1 MQPLAERPS
10 TPQVRVGLDIGGTKT
25 AGGVVLLPEGAVLA
39 RRVIPTRPARQGM
52 DVLRDTLDLAQ
63 LLIDISTSMGY
74 AVDGIGAG
82 VAELVTGDGAIAS
95 ADTIP
100 WRGLPVRQQLSQLA
114 PAVVESD
121 VRAAAMAEAMY
132 GAGRGYPC
140 FAYVTVGTGISYT
153 LVQEGEPYRGAHGNA
168 LVLASGQTS
177 HTCTHC
183 GERSVMVLEQYAS
196 GPAIARRY
204 AARAGRNGVNGEDVI
219 GAADANDPIA
229 VEIVTSAGAALGAA
243 VGFLV
248 NLLDPAAIVVGGGL
262 GSCGSHHYWR
272 HFVESTRAHI
282 WAEGSRDL
290 PIVTAGLGPDA
301 GVVGAALA
309 SWRRVEAAKERR

>member
-1 MQPLAERPS
+1 VQPLAERAS

-25 AGGVVLLPEGAVLA
+25 AGGVVLLPEGEVLA
-39 RRVIPTRPARQGM
+39 RRVMPTRPARRGM
-52 DVLRDTLDLAQ
+52 DVFRDTLDLAQ
-63 LLIDISTSMGY
+63 RLIDMSTSMGY

-82 VAELVTGDGAIAS
+82 VAELVTSDGEIAS

-100 WRGLPVRQQLSQLA
+100 WRGLPIRQQLSQLA

-121 VRAAAMAEAMY
+121 VRAAAMAEAVY
-132 GAGRGYPC
+132 GAGREYSC

-153 LVQEGEPYRGAHGNA
+153 LMQEGEPYRGARGNA
-168 LVLASGQTS
+168 IVLASGQTT

-183 GERSVMVLEQYAS
+183 GERSVMVLEHYAS

-204 AARAGRNGVNGEDVI
+204 AARAGHNAVTGEDVI
-219 GAADANDPIA
+219 RAAAASDPLA
-229 VEIVTSAGAALGAA
+229 VDIVTSAGAALGQA

-248 NLLDPAAIVVGGGL
+248 NLLDPAAVVVGGGL
-262 GSCGSHHYWR
+262 GSCGSHHYWQS
-272 HFVESTRAHI
+272 FVESTRAHI
-282 WAEGSRDL
+282 WAEGNRDV

-301 GVVGAALA
+301 GFIGAALA
-309 SWRRVEAAKERR
+309 SWRHAAAAKETR